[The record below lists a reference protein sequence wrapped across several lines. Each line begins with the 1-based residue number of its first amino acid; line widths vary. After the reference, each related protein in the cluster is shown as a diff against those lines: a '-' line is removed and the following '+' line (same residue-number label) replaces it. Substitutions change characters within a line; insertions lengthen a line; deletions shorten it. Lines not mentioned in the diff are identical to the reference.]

1 MNFIFN
7 FKLREFLFVCLNLN
21 LKDNFFCNKM
31 IFIYYFLE
39 KTKLL

>member
-21 LKDNFFCNKM
+21 LKDNFFSNQFKD
-31 IFIYYFLE
+31 FNFE
-39 KTKLL
+39 N